1 MTWKSPNCA
10 AVCLTA
16 LNTSSRFDTSALIAI
31 AFVPSLDNLSA
42 AAFAPS
48 SLKSTT
54 ATLKPSSTKRSAILK
69 PIPCAP
75 PVTNATLLF
84 VIKITPQISFL

>member
-1 MTWKSPNCA
+1 MCGLNTHSTPATFTPYTVLNCSSVIVSIGVVGPRPALLTMTWKSPNCA

-42 AAFAPS
+42 AAFA
-48 SLKSTT
+48 
-54 ATLKPSSTKRSAILK
+54 
-69 PIPCAP
+69 
-75 PVTNATLLF
+75 LLH
-84 VIKITPQISFL
+84 